1 MQNIIL
7 KKDRM
12 AAFLDYLA
20 DRHNLIAP
28 VSEDKD
34 YTTFKKVSKASEI
47 DLNYTNSLIPPKNYF
62 FPAAEKIF
70 SFSTSGG
77 DISIN
82 EPKQSETSVI
92 FGIRPCDIKSL
103 SLLDPVFYGKFPD
116 TYYCSR
122 RENTLLIGLS
132 CSEVLPTCFC
142 KAFGTDPTD
151 GLGADLMFTDLGDYY
166 LVEVLTSQGSN
177 LIKSKKDFFSEE
189 TTVNAVLEKKLLKD
203 KLANDYYRNPDLTG
217 VKQKLDKIFEH
228 PYWHEL
234 AAKCIGCGI
243 CTFVCPTCHCF
254 NMIDTSRPDASGS
267 RYRCHDSC
275 MFPGFTK
282 MAGGHNPRPTKVER
296 VRNRFMHKLK
306 YHLDR
311 YNLAGCTG
319 CGRCIAKCPVNID
332 ISQIILDIREVV
344 KDD

>member
-1 MQNIIL
+1 MQNKIL
-7 KKDRM
+7 KKDRI
-12 AAFLDYLA
+12 AGFLDHLA
-20 DRHNLIAP
+20 ASHNLIAP
-28 VSEDKD
+28 VSEDKAF
-34 YTTFKKVSKASEI
+34 TVFKKVLSAAEV
-47 DLNYTNSLIPPKNYF
+47 DLNFTNTLIPPKNYF
-62 FPAAEKIF
+62 FPAAEKLF
-70 SFSTSGG
+70 TFSTNGG
-77 DISIN
+77 DIIIE
-82 EPKQSETSVI
+82 EPQRSEVSVI

-103 SLLDPVFYGKFPD
+103 SLLDPVFYGAFPD
-116 TYYCSR
+116 TYYSSK

-132 CSEVLPTCFC
+132 CREVLPTCFC
-142 KAFGTDPTD
+142 KAFGTHPTD
-151 GLGADLMFTDLGDYY
+151 GVGADLMLTDLGNYY
-166 LVEVLTSQGSN
+166 LVEILTAKGSSLLERN
-177 LIKSKKDFFSEE
+177 TGFFSDE
-189 TTVNAVLEKKLLKD
+189 TTDSAVLEKELLKD
-203 KLANDYYRNPDLTG
+203 KLSADFIRKPDLSG
-217 VKQKLDKIFEH
+217 VKQILDKVFEH
-228 PYWHEL
+228 PYWGEL

-311 YNLAGCTG
+311 YNLEGCTG

-332 ISQIILDIREVV
+332 ISQIITNIREVV

>member
-1 MQNIIL
+1 MKNKIL
-7 KKDRM
+7 KKDRV
-12 AAFLDYLA
+12 AAFLDYLV
-20 DRHNLIAP
+20 DKYNLIAP
-28 VSEDKD
+28 VSEDENFIQ
-34 YTTFKKVSKASEI
+34 FKKVSKASEI
-47 DLNYTNSLIPPKNYF
+47 NLDFTNSVVPPKNHF
-62 FPAAEKIF
+62 FPPAEKIF
-70 SFSTSGG
+70 TFSSTSEGG
-77 DISIN
+77 IEKPQPAEN
-82 EPKQSETSVI
+82 SVI
-92 FGIRPCDIKSL
+92 FGIRPCDIRSL
-103 SLLDPVFYGKFPD
+103 SLLDPVFYNNFPD
-116 TYYCSR
+116 SYYCPK
-122 RENTLLIGLS
+122 REKTILIGLS
-132 CSEVLPTCFC
+132 CKEVLPTCFC

-151 GLGADLMFTDLGDYY
+151 GKGADLMFTDLGNYY
-166 LVEVLTSQGSN
+166 LVEVLTAKG
-177 LIKSKKDFFSEE
+177 KSLLDTTTGFLSEE
-189 TTVNAVLEKKLLKD
+189 TTDNAVEEKELLKE
-203 KLANDYYRNPDLTG
+203 KLSADFLRNPDLSG
-217 VKQKLDKIFEH
+217 VKQALDKTFEH

-254 NMIDTSRPDASGS
+254 NMVDTSRADATGS

-311 YNLAGCTG
+311 YNLEGCSG

-332 ISQIILDIREVV
+332 ISQIISHIGEVV